1 MGLLFKLLRQNIS
14 IVQVLGFL
22 LVNLIGGVI
31 VLSGIQ
37 AAVDFDS
44 FSGDGDQLLSG
55 GYVVVS
61 KPVTSVTTIGNLL
74 GMRPSFSEDEIEELE
89 NLSAVSS
96 VGAFVSSEFKVKA
109 ALSIGQVNI
118 RTDIFLEAVPD
129 EFIKNDF
136 NEVGGVQRKWSAS
149 PHSDTIPIIIPRNY
163 YNLYNFG
170 FATSHGLPQISDDML
185 GVFPIKLYIRGKGG
199 VVEYDAV
206 VCGLTNKLN
215 TILVPMDFMQQA
227 NALFAPDVTPSPSR
241 LILATDASQTQ
252 DSLFDFLRDNE
263 YVIEGDSSHVRLQ
276 AFIHNLLLVV
286 IAIGFVFSLLAFFLL
301 VISILLLIEKNKEKI
316 ANLYSIGY
324 SVGQVSVV
332 YKFMVVVVDFV
343 VWCFAAILTAVV
355 YPQFSNLMQN
365 ASPDFRPASLLPLFL
380 VATGLF
386 LLFAFM
392 HAVIVD
398 MRIRKQ
404 CS

>member
-1 MGLLFKLLRQNIS
+1 MGLLFRLLRQNIS

-22 LVNLIGGVI
+22 LVNLIGGII

-37 AAVDFDS
+37 AAVDFDN
-44 FSGDGDQLLSG
+44 FSGDDDQLLSG
-55 GYVVVS
+55 GYVVIS
-61 KPVTSVTTIGNLL
+61 KPVTSVTTIGNMFGL
-74 GMRPSFSEDEIEELE
+74 RPSFNDREIDELE
-89 NLSAVSS
+89 SLSAVSS
-96 VGAFVSSEFKVKA
+96 VGTFVSSEFKVKA

-185 GVFPIKLYIRGKGG
+185 GVFPIKLYIRGMGG

-316 ANLYSIGY
+316 VNLYSIGY

-332 YKFMVVVVDFV
+332 YKLMVVVVDFV